1 MTQMQEKTGS
11 TSIERGNGPAIGRG
25 IERIVKELVQGLRVV
40 ATGALLAVSAAPAL
54 AQDEVQI
61 NFRDA
66 DIRSVIESV
75 AEITG
80 VSFVLDPRVKGKVTI
95 IAPQPIDS
103 SLLYEA
109 VLSALHVQGYQAV
122 ADGAVTR
129 IIPFSQAFNFA
140 GGGAGGNEMRTEVL
154 SIKHVQAATLV
165 SVLKPMLSN
174 GARLMA
180 YAPSNY
186 LVVSDITSNIRQLK
200 RFIGKLDDPDS
211 SAVEVIDLSHIS
223 AAEAVHI
230 AGQLKQLQKQEL
242 SLVEDGLNNR
252 IIVSGPGIARSAFK
266 VMLQSLDVP
275 STKQGSVEVIYLD
288 YLRAA
293 EIKTVIDGMLQSDTF
308 LRLAGQS
315 GGDGKSSTT
324 YKIEIDE
331 LNNALI
337 LAAPREVIRE
347 VNKVIAKLDLPRP
360 QVLIEAVI
368 AELSEDQAKE
378 LSAQLVYSSKNRGA
392 YLTNFD
398 SVLSGLLGAALG
410 GGNEASAATI
420 AGSIPNKVLGIVG
433 DFDSVTG
440 KGMGLLVQALK
451 SDGATK
457 ILSTPSVVTLD
468 NEEAT
473 LSVGEEVPF
482 QTGSYTN
489 NNSGSSNSNPFTTI
503 NREEVGVILK
513 VKPQISKGD
522 AVRLEIEQESSKVKD
537 GGTVG
542 LQTTSKTSMKT
553 NVMVQDG
560 ELLVLGGLIED
571 TGKGSSTKVPLLG
584 DIPLLGRLFRSTAK
598 DSKQRV
604 TMMFIRPT
612 ILRSQ
617 SDARAATKGRFDH
630 LITRD
635 LRGDNP
641 GYLAPKLA
649 PFEPKVTATA
659 EPVEPDASASA
670 IEGADGGDEVLD
682 YIQQDS
688 STDD

>member
-1 MTQMQEKTGS
+1 
-11 TSIERGNGPAIGRG
+11 
-25 IERIVKELVQGLRVV
+25 
-40 ATGALLAVSAAPAL
+40 
-54 AQDEVQI
+54 
-61 NFRDA
+61 
-66 DIRSVIESV
+66 
-75 AEITG
+75 
-80 VSFVLDPRVKGKVTI
+80 
-95 IAPQPIDS
+95 
-103 SLLYEA
+103 
-109 VLSALHVQGYQAV
+109 
-122 ADGAVTR
+122 
-129 IIPFSQAFNFA
+129 
-140 GGGAGGNEMRTEVL
+140 
-154 SIKHVQAATLV
+154 
-165 SVLKPMLSN
+165 
-174 GARLMA
+174 
-180 YAPSNY
+180 
-186 LVVSDITSNIRQLK
+186 
-200 RFIGKLDDPDS
+200 
-211 SAVEVIDLSHIS
+211 
-223 AAEAVHI
+223 
-230 AGQLKQLQKQEL
+230 
-242 SLVEDGLNNR
+242 
-252 IIVSGPGIARSAFK
+252 
-266 VMLQSLDVP
+266 
-275 STKQGSVEVIYLD
+275 
-288 YLRAA
+288 
-293 EIKTVIDGMLQSDTF
+293 MLQSDTF

-347 VNKVIAKLDLPRP
+347 VNKVISKLDLPRP

-410 GGNEASAATI
+410 GGDEASAATI

-617 SDARAATKGRFDH
+617 SDARAVTKGRFDH

>member
-1 MTQMQEKTGS
+1 MTQMREKIGS
-11 TSIERGNGPAIGRG
+11 NRIEQILKG
-25 IERIVKELVQGLRVV
+25 LVQGLRVV
-40 ATGALLAVSAAPAL
+40 VTGALLAVSAAPAL

-140 GGGAGGNEMRTEVL
+140 GGAAGGNEMRTEVL

-200 RFIGKLDDPDS
+200 RFIAQLDDPDS

-266 VMLQSLDVP
+266 TMLQSLDVP

-315 GGDGKSSTT
+315 GGEGKSTTT

-410 GGNEASAATI
+410 GGDEASVSTI
-420 AGSIPNKVLGIVG
+420 AGAIPQKVVGIVG

-451 SDGATK
+451 TDGATK

-489 NNSGSSNSNPFTTI
+489 NSSGSSNSNPFTTI

-537 GGTVG
+537 GGTPG
-542 LQTTSKTSMKT
+542 LQTTTKTTMKT

-617 SDARAATKGRFDH
+617 SDARAVTKGRFDH

-635 LRGDNP
+635 LTGENP

-649 PFEPKVTATA
+649 PFEPKVKATA
-659 EPVEPDASASA
+659 ERAESDANAPVSES
-670 IEGADGGDEVLD
+670 ADGGDQVLD

>member
-1 MTQMQEKTGS
+1 MKDIASPASVLRLTRS
-11 TSIERGNGPAIGRG
+11 WIFSLVFVLFAGNVAA
-25 IERIVKELVQGLRVV
+25 KE
-40 ATGALLAVSAAPAL
+40 
-54 AQDEVQI
+54 EVRI

-80 VSFVLDPRVKGKVTI
+80 KSFVLDPRVKGKVTI
-95 IAPQPIDS
+95 ISPQPIDA

-109 VLSALHVQGYQAV
+109 VLSAIQVQGFQAV
-122 ADGAVTR
+122 QDGVVTR

-140 GGGAGGNEMRTEVL
+140 GGEVGNEMLTEVL

-186 LVVSDITSNIRQLK
+186 LVVSDIKSNIAQLK
-200 RFIGKLDDPDS
+200 RFIAIMDDPNS
-211 SAVEVIDLSHIS
+211 SAVEVVNLRHIS

-252 IIVSGPGIARSAFK
+252 IIVSGPSIARTAFK
-266 VMLQSLDVP
+266 TMLEALDVP
-275 STKQGSVEVIYLD
+275 SAKQGSVEVIYLD

-293 EIKTVIDGMLQSDTF
+293 EVKPLIDGMLQSDTF

-315 GGDGKSSTT
+315 SGDGKNKTT
-324 YKIEIDE
+324 YKVEFDE

-347 VNKVIAKLDLPRP
+347 VNGVLAKLDLPRP

-368 AELSEDQAKE
+368 AELSEDQAKT
-378 LSAQLVYSSKNRGA
+378 LSSQIAYSSKNRGA

-398 SVLSGLLGAALG
+398 GVLSGLLGVATSDSGTAGAASTL
-410 GGNEASAATI
+410 
-420 AGSIPNKVLGIVG
+420 AGSLPSTVLGVVG
-433 DFDSVTG
+433 DFDEITG

-451 SDGATK
+451 TDSATK

-468 NEEAT
+468 NEEAS

-489 NNSGSSNSNPFTTI
+489 NSSGISNSNPFTTI

-513 VKPQISKGD
+513 VKPQISKGN
-522 AVRLEIEQESSKVKD
+522 AVRLEIEQESSKVQD
-537 GGTVG
+537 GSGAVG
-542 LQTTSKTSMKT
+542 LQTTSKTTMQT

-571 TGKGSSTKVPLLG
+571 TGGGSATKVPLLG
-584 DIPLLGRLFRSTAK
+584 DIPLLGRLFRSSSKNA
-598 DSKQRV
+598 KQRV

-612 ILRSQ
+612 IIRNAD
-617 SDARAATKGRFDH
+617 DARATTQGQFDH
-630 LITRD
+630 LILRD
-635 LRGDNP
+635 MAGDRP
-641 GYLAPKLA
+641 GYLGPKLKTFLPVDPA
-649 PFEPKVTATA
+649 AKALDESGAVS
-659 EPVEPDASASA
+659 PVER
-670 IEGADGGDEVLD
+670 DER
-682 YIQQDS
+682 
-688 STDD
+688 